1 MSFHLAVDV
10 HYLGDGRAV
19 AAGVA
24 FSDWR
29 SDVVARTEVVCLGSE
44 QPYEPGQFFKRE
56 LPHVLGLLHRFP
68 KMPATIVID
77 GYVTLGVDQRDGLGA
92 HLFSSLQE
100 QVPVIGVAKSRF
112 VGTPSETEVLRGKS
126 KRPLYVT
133 SRGIALDDAKK
144 LIRDMHGIN
153 RLPTLL
159 VAVDRACRELDL
171 MPTPE

>member
-1 MSFHLAVDV
+1 VSFHLAVDV
-10 HYLGDGRAV
+10 HYHGDGRAV

-24 FSDWR
+24 FADWR
-29 SDVVARTEVVCLGSE
+29 SDVIDRTEVVRLGSA
-44 QPYEPGQFFKRE
+44 QPYEPGNFSKRE
-56 LPHVLGLLHRFP
+56 LPHVLELLDRFS
-68 KMPATIVID
+68 KVPAAIVID

-92 HLFSSLQE
+92 RLFSALQG

-112 VGTPSETEVLRGKS
+112 VGTPAETEVLRGKS

-133 SRGIALDDAKK
+133 SRGIALEIAKG
-144 LIRDMHGIN
+144 LIRSMHGIN

-171 MPTPE
+171 MSNPE

>member
-10 HYLGDGRAV
+10 HYHGDGRAV

-24 FSDWR
+24 FADWR
-29 SDVVARTEVVCLGSE
+29 SDVIDRTEVVRLGSA
-44 QPYEPGQFFKRE
+44 QPYEPGNFAKRE
-56 LPHVLGLLHRFP
+56 LPHVLELLDRFS
-68 KMPATIVID
+68 KVPATIIID

-92 HLFSSLQE
+92 RLFSALQG

-112 VGTPSETEVLRGKS
+112 VGTPTETEVLRGKS

-133 SRGIALDDAKK
+133 SRGIALEIAKG

-159 VAVDRACRELDL
+159 VAVDRAGRELDL
-171 MPTPE
+171 MSNPA

>member
-10 HYLGDGRAV
+10 HYHGDGRAV

-24 FSDWR
+24 FADWR
-29 SDVVARTEVVCLGSE
+29 SDVIDRTEVVRLGSA
-44 QPYEPGQFFKRE
+44 QPYEPGNFSKRE
-56 LPHVLGLLHRFP
+56 LPHVLELLDRFS
-68 KMPATIVID
+68 KVPATIVID

-92 HLFSSLQE
+92 RLFSALQG

-112 VGTPSETEVLRGKS
+112 VGTPAETEVLRGRS
-126 KRPLYVT
+126 QRPLYVT
-133 SRGIALDDAKK
+133 SRGIALEDAKG
-144 LIRDMHGIN
+144 LICNMHGIN

-171 MPTPE
+171 RSNPA